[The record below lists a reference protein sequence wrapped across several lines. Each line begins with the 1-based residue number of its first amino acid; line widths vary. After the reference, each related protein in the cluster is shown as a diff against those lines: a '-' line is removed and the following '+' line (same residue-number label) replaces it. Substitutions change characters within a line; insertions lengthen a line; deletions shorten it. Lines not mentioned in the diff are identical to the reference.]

1 MIELNN
7 QILNIS
13 DLEILASKFSNKLK
27 IGDLVLLQGDL
38 GVGKTTFARFL
49 ISNLYLKS
57 KIAKPSLVKSPTY
70 PILIT
75 YDLNS
80 HQIFH
85 YDLYRLA
92 NEKDLNELN
101 IYEDIYKSIT
111 LIEWPELF
119 LQNYNNKNYY
129 LIKIEVYS
137 ETLRKLNIN
146 YYK

>member
-27 IGDLVLLQGDL
+27 IGDLVVLQGDL

-75 YDLNS
+75 YDLNA